1 MMDAMPADEATPIAC
16 SLRAD
21 ALGERLDEWRVLV
34 ATHVSSVESSA
45 ASVRLVLDGSDAA
58 LLAAASLGAR
68 EKECCPFFDVTIEL
82 ESARRSLRLAVP
94 AGAEPVLGE
103 FVSLLRS

>member
-1 MMDAMPADEATPIAC
+1 MPADETAPIAC
-16 SLRAD
+16 SLGAD
-21 ALGERLDEWRVLV
+21 ALGERLDEWRALV
-34 ATHVSSVESSA
+34 ATHVASVDA
-45 ASVRLVLDGSDAA
+45 RATSVRLVLDDSDAA

-68 EKECCPFFDVTIEL
+68 EKECCPFFDVAIEF
-82 ESARRSLRLAVP
+82 EPTRRSLRLAVP